1 MDTHR
6 HTHTRK
12 HAYEYTLDRLY
23 VSFIRVNKC
32 LLNTV
37 RKRVPNQ
44 KAEVYIQALH
54 SCNKSAA
61 LGVVKDRA
69 ANLPGTPCQQENRLG
84 TQQKNAT
91 DMHISIN
98 HLITPDT
105 EMQGASQNRLFPGYC
120 KSKLT
125 SEPHLYTEQ

>member
-1 MDTHR
+1 M
-6 HTHTRK
+6 
-12 HAYEYTLDRLY
+12 
-23 VSFIRVNKC
+23 
-32 LLNTV
+32 

-54 SCNKSAA
+54 SCYKSAA
-61 LGVVKDRA
+61 LGVVKGRA
-69 ANLPGTPCQQENRLG
+69 AHLPGTPCQPENSPG

-105 EMQGASQNRLFPGYC
+105 EVQGFLDIAIVN
-120 KSKLT
+120 
-125 SEPHLYTEQ
+125 